1 MLRDYD
7 LSMDNSSQNYWQ
19 CGRFQIDL
27 AQPKIMGIV
36 NLTPD
41 SFSDG
46 GSYSTSLTLA
56 LKHAEQLL
64 KDGADILDIGGES
77 SRPGSDFVSPQDEWK
92 RIEPVLTELVTW
104 NVPLTVDTRRTWVM
118 RQLLE
123 QQLVDGINDIQA
135 LEDAGAVDLLAQ
147 QQNIGVCLM
156 HMQGQPENMQHNPE
170 YQDVVTEVG
179 QYLQQRV
186 SVCNQAGIERSRLT
200 IDPGF
205 GFGKSLQHNIALM
218 QHFADWH
225 AAAGCPVL
233 IGVSRKTMIG
243 LLTDETE
250 PRQRVVGSVV
260 AAVAAVARGAAII
273 RVHDVRETRQGL
285 QVWAAL
291 GGSI

>member
-1 MLRDYD
+1 
-7 LSMDNSSQNYWQ
+7 MDNSGQNYWQ

-46 GSYSTSLTLA
+46 GSYSTSMTLA

-77 SRPGSDFVSPQDEWK
+77 SRPGSDFVSPQDEWE
-92 RIEPVLTELVTW
+92 RIELVLRELVTW

-123 QQLVDGINDIQA
+123 QQLADGINDIQA

-186 SVCNQAGIERSRLT
+186 SVCEQVGIERLRLT

>member
-1 MLRDYD
+1 
-7 LSMDNSSQNYWQ
+7 MDNSSQNYWQ

-27 AQPKIMGIV
+27 ASPKIMGIV

-118 RQLLE
+118 HQLLE
-123 QQLVDGINDIQA
+123 QQLADGINDIQA

-186 SVCNQAGIERSRLT
+186 SVCEQAGIERSRLT